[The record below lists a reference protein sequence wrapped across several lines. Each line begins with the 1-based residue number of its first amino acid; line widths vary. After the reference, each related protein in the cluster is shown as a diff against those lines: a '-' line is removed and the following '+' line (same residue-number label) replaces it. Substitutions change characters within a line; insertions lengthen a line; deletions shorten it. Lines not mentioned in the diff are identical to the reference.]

1 MEKIGDNLC
10 YTDTDSLIYLREK
23 GQPDPVAEM
32 RGEWLGMLT
41 SEIPE
46 GWRMT
51 KFVSPAAKVYSYLL
65 ENDNGQVRVV
75 TKAKG
80 VTLDHTAATA
90 VNYDGMERIVRDYV
104 ENNSTSVLSAQST
117 IFKRTLG
124 HIQTADLT
132 KRTGVVMDKLRF
144 LPDYSTLPY
153 GYSL

>member
-10 YTDTDSLIYLREK
+10 YTDTDSLIYLK
-23 GQPDPVAEM
+23 AKDQPDPVADM
-32 RGEWLGMLT
+32 RGDWLGMLT

-65 ENDNGQVRVV
+65 ENESGEVRVV

-80 VTLDHTAATA
+80 VTLDHTAATT

-124 HIQTADLT
+124 HIQSVDLT
-132 KRTGVVMDKLRF
+132 KNTSVVMDKLRF
-144 LPDYSTLPY
+144 LPNFSTLSY
-153 GYSL
+153 GYSE